1 MVSHIYIKEARVFQP
16 KPPNAAPSTTSNAG
30 PTATPAAP
38 LEPEAEARLVYLN
51 RARVVGH
58 GTVFRGDVPQLLQT
72 LPRTDA
78 DVHVYMTG
86 PFTKPEKVLAVEPI
100 KCRMGNVRKLWSYMT
115 TYNKPLLEHVSADLD
130 EAAMTALEESLVEIE
145 LDSESGGG
153 VAGIDDELHQTDGT
167 QPPSSSGLH
176 AVSSSR
182 VVSYIGTNLLVNDQ
196 SSNNDVDN
204 DVEPVAADG
213 PANEPSEDD
222 MIPADLPAND
232 DEISGDLAAC
242 DEHDDEHGGEG
253 GHHTTDDA
261 ITEEIATL
269 EAIAHR
275 VRLKYCP

>member
-1 MVSHIYIKEARVFQP
+1 MAPKEWGTFSHAEWKLLSPMVSHIYIKEARVFQP

-30 PTATPAAP
+30 TTATPAAP

-100 KCRMGNVRKLWSYMT
+100 KCRTANVRKLWSYMT

-145 LDSESGGG
+145 LDNESGGG
-153 VAGIDDELHQTDGT
+153 VAGLDEELHRTDGT
-167 QPPSSSGLH
+167 QPSSSSGLH
-176 AVSSSR
+176 AASSSR

-204 DVEPVAADG
+204 DVEPAAADG
-213 PANEPSEDD
+213 SANEPNEAD
-222 MIPADLPAND
+222 MLPADLPAND

-242 DEHDDEHGGEG
+242 
-253 GHHTTDDA
+253 A
-261 ITEEIATL
+261 
-269 EAIAHR
+269 
-275 VRLKYCP
+275 